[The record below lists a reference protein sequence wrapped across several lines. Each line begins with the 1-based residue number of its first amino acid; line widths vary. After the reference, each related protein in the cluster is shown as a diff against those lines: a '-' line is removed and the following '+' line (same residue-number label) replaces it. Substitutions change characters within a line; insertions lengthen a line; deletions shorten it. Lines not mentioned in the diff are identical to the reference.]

1 MLNAET
7 YVTKEKGIGGTIRNR
22 YEDFYVEEI
31 PIENLLPTGEGPN
44 VWIWIEKLGRT
55 TLDVLMDIS
64 RDLHISRKRM
74 GFAGMKDK
82 KAITKQWI
90 CISNMDSEEQFEEV
104 KALDGEIYNTKF
116 LKIVRGQKK
125 LRMGQL
131 EGNKFKILIKDINTD
146 YSSYQEAANIAN
158 NIFKKLEV
166 SGVPNYFGWQ
176 RFGKPRT
183 NTHLVGKALVA
194 NDLAEAVRLYI
205 GNPYEEEPEEVK
217 LARKAYDDGDV
228 EKSLDLMPTGMRY
241 ERIMLKELLK
251 EKNKLK
257 KSSTRINSSNNCI
270 NSYNNINSNNES
282 INSTYNED
290 NNSTNNDIS
299 SHNRDINS
307 NSIDFSLNDSDFNYL
322 NDKSYKKAIFAL
334 PKPLQRMFVHAY
346 QSYLFNEAVSKR
358 VAMGI
363 NKYIEGDIV
372 IDNEEHLIHNES
384 PEKLQEMIFKF
395 EADPTSPLYGTKV
408 PFAEGKVG
416 EMEKNILIEENL
428 KKEDFKCPK
437 TPKLG
442 SHGLRRK
449 MRFKIWDASAKA
461 TEDGV
466 LTEFS
471 IDKGSYATAVLR
483 EIMKNDV
490 V

>member
-1 MLNAET
+1 MLNAQT
-7 YVTKEKGIGGTIRNR
+7 FVTKNPGVGGTIRNR

-31 PIENLLPTGEGPN
+31 PMESLLPGGVGPN

-82 KAITKQWI
+82 KAITRQWI
-90 CISNMDSEEQFEEV
+90 CISNMDSEEQLEEV
-104 KALDGEIYNTKF
+104 KALDGKIHNTKF

-131 EGNKFKILIKDINTD
+131 AGNKFKILIKDID
-146 YSSYQEAANIAN
+146 PRFSSGEGAEIARN
-158 NIFKKLEV
+158 VLKQLEEI
-166 SGVPNYFGWQ
+166 GVPNYFGWQ

-205 GNPYEEEPEEVK
+205 GNPYDDEGVEVK
-217 LARKAYDDGDV
+217 LARQAYDDGEI
-228 EKSLDLMPTGMRY
+228 EKSLELMPTGMRY
-241 ERIMLKELLK
+241 ERMMLKELIK
-251 EKNKLK
+251 EQKKRK
-257 KSSTRINSSNNCI
+257 KSGEDLDDI
-270 NSYNNINSNNES
+270 SYNKAL
-282 INSTYNED
+282 
-290 NNSTNNDIS
+290 
-299 SHNRDINS
+299 
-307 NSIDFSLNDSDFNYL
+307 FS
-322 NDKSYKKAIFAL
+322 L

-346 QSYLFNEAVSKR
+346 QSYLFNNVVSNR

-363 NKYIEGDIV
+363 DEYVEGDIV
-372 IDNEEHLIHNES
+372 IDNEEHLLHDKS
-384 PEKLQEMIFKF
+384 PEELQRMISNF
-395 EADPTSPLYGTKV
+395 EANPTSPLFGTKV
-408 PFAEGKVG
+408 PFAEEGVGK
-416 EMEKNILIEENL
+416 MERKILKEEGL
-428 KKEDFKCPK
+428 KKEDFECPK

-442 SHGLRRK
+442 SHGLRRS
-449 MRFKIWDASAKA
+449 MRFKIWDTSAIA
-461 TEDGV
+461 TDDGV

-471 IDKGSYATAVLR
+471 INKGSYATAVLR
-483 EIMKNDV
+483 EIMKNEV